1 MKVSI
6 ESKQTYHSI
15 AELVEGEAFLHCDA
29 FHNDSMWI
37 LVGIDEV
44 SESVSLLEVTHN
56 GLITRCIP
64 IELALAWHVQPYE
77 ITAISFA
84 PSTCRKHC

>member
-15 AELVEGEAFLHCDA
+15 AELVQGEAFLHCDA
-29 FHNDSMWI
+29 HRNDSVWI
-37 LVGIDEV
+37 FVGM
-44 SESVSLLEVTHN
+44 SEHDDYITLLQVTHN
-56 GLITRCIP
+56 GLIARCFP
-64 IELALAWHVQPYE
+64 TELALEWQVQPLE

-84 PSTCRKHC
+84 PSTCRNHG